1 MHASMNSKVTFNLTR
16 HDRRWP
22 QAEPPRSVS
31 SHLLPIDLAPHSA
44 TKRYIPA
51 QHAPRPEQGAAALK
65 IVDIRQK
72 GVGVGRNSAC
82 RRSQCAFRSPTR
94 WVRWDM
100 ARFACGSYFF
110 FFTDTLWLPCPIH
123 CVVTLVIGMNRC
135 LCAAATT
142 QLLGE
147 STSQSCRAPHK
158 V

>member
-16 HDRRWP
+16 HGRRWP

-31 SHLLPIDLAPHSA
+31 SHVLPIDLAPHSA

-82 RRSQCAFRSPTR
+82 IALSWTMGEERSFLAASNAEQGSALSDEACRQGTR
-94 WVRWDM
+94 GDDGGSRPHLVRPEGAPKRAVWG
-100 ARFACGSYFF
+100 RVGTEGLSG
-110 FFTDTLWLPCPIH
+110 PI
-123 CVVTLVIGMNRC
+123 
-135 LCAAATT
+135 
-142 QLLGE
+142 
-147 STSQSCRAPHK
+147 
-158 V
+158 

>member
-110 FFTDTLWLPCPIH
+110 FHRYFVASMSHTLC
-123 CVVTLVIGMNRC
+123 CNASNRNEQMS
-135 LCAAATT
+135 LCRSYYAAT
-142 QLLGE
+142 G
-147 STSQSCRAPHK
+147 
-158 V
+158 